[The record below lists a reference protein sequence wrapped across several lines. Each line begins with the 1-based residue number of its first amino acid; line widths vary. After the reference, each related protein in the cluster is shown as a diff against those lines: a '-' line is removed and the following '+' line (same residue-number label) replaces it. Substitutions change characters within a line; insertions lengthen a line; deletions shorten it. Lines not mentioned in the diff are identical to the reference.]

1 MNSYQLQQ
9 LITIMEQW
17 YVRENNI
24 LQEIADHRAQEIDQ
38 LRQHCYSEHRRADM
52 HRLAASAIQDR
63 YNQLAA
69 QHNQVGIIL
78 RMILN
83 ENIQIQRMYTNFV
96 QVTDVGMVFNA
107 EGNLSD
113 NETDDGSSTS
123 EDLME
128 DLFMEEN
135 MEENP
140 VRRRL
145 DFD

>member
-24 LQEIADHRAQEIDQ
+24 LQEISDQRAREIDQ
-38 LRQHCYSEHRRADM
+38 LRHHCYSEHRRGDM

-63 YNQLAA
+63 YNQLAQ
-69 QHNQVGIIL
+69 QHNQLGVIL
-78 RMILN
+78 RLILN
-83 ENIQIQRMYTNFV
+83 DNIHIQRMYANFV
-96 QVTDVGMVFNA
+96 QLTDTGMVFNA

-113 NETDDGSSTS
+113 YETDNGSSTS
-123 EDLME
+123 EDVME
-128 DLFMEEN
+128 ELFMEEN